1 MLVSPSIKI
10 ASVCLVPSSIVSYV
24 SSFFAITSP
33 RMWCLKQRCLSSGS
47 EYDVITIV
55 IKDHPTK
62 TGLLKYM
69 PTYQSISFWTLT
81 FILVHKIML
90 VKVRTQRSV
99 PSSQLHAEM
108 IDRNTNCGYCV
119 VATKDSS
126 FTASL
131 FVAS

>member
-1 MLVSPSIKI
+1 MLVSPSLKI

-33 RMWCLKQRCLSSGS
+33 RIWCLKQRCLSSGS
-47 EYDVITIV
+47 EYDVMTIV
-55 IKDHPTK
+55 IKDHSTK

-69 PTYQSISFWTLT
+69 PTYKSISFWT

-108 IDRNTNCGYCV
+108 IDRNTNCRYCV

-126 FTASL
+126 LTASL